1 MSGVVN
7 VGGGECREWW
17 MSGVVMSGGERLTIL
32 TNVFWCAQNYF
43 LTTTYQVGNTL
54 EETWNEWNLNKLA
67 SFDAILLRNLLYLEI
82 GSEL

>member
-1 MSGVVN
+1 MSGGVN
-7 VGGGECREWW
+7 VGDGECQEWW
-17 MSGVVMSGGERLTIL
+17 MSGGECLTIL